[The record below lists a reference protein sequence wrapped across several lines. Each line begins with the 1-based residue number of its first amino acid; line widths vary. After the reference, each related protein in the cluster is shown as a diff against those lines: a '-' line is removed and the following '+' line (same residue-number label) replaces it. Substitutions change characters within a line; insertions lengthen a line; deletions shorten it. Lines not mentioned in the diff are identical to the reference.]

1 MPLKILSAS
10 AGSGKTYRLSR
21 EYVRLCLEQD
31 QPGYAGSILAMTFTN
46 KATQEMKERILRL
59 LMNLARRE
67 EAIGERDV
75 LYPVYSALGAAETA
89 RRADAVLH
97 YLLKNYHF
105 FSVSTIDSFFQGII
119 RQFQRELSLD
129 FPVEVELDQE
139 AVLDASIRRLFERLD
154 AQPEL
159 LSWFNGWVREKI
171 KDGGDWDVRKDLRKL
186 GFQLFQEGVSDH
198 WQDAVPLEELSRIQE
213 ALRKFCRDID
223 DNYEANQKAVAELL
237 RKADLASDHFSYGSS
252 SFVAM
257 WLKFPFS
264 DLEDKPRFL
273 NAGTAKDSWF
283 ARNQDK
289 AVVSRAGTILDDLE
303 LRLNQVYA
311 MMEKDLPIYKSYKA
325 VLSHFSTYV
334 ALRFLYDALKQY
346 CSDNDKI
353 LLSEA
358 NKMVAQVVEQSD
370 LSLLY
375 EKSGQRYKHLLVD
388 EFQDT
393 SGSQWTN
400 LRPLY
405 EQTLSEGK
413 FDLIVGDIKQAIYR
427 WRNGNWE
434 IMHRR
439 VEEELGAAGEL
450 SREALPFNFR
460 SAPAIIDFNNRL
472 FEQAVQWIDARF
484 RDDLLPEV
492 RVLLDQLPLIYHD
505 VKQDF
510 PEKSRDIPGLVRV
523 FSMLA
528 DEAED
533 TAEDDEDGLDKP
545 EDRLL
550 YNWLSA
556 RLRDA
561 FTRGFTPGDVGILV
575 RTGNQETKVLQ
586 WIHRIQ
592 QTEDLPFPLQA
603 ASEKGLR
610 LAGNAA
616 VELLVHLL
624 ACRMA
629 PEDRSSLPQIHYFFG
644 LLNHPAESEFLP
656 DDPGPVPWLE
666 RALAHPMATL
676 SQWFVQVIEM
686 LALQAKSPL
695 YVSRFLDH
703 VRAFELKSGADLA
716 AFLVW
721 WEANKLK
728 LGVSAEDN
736 DHAVKVMTIH
746 KSKGLQFPVVLI
758 PFSDAKLNEN
768 KSDSLIYVQHPEDP
782 ILEKLGV
789 FPVTLS
795 DKKLANTPFHKD
807 FQREMVLKLIDALNL
822 LYVATTRAEQVLD
835 VAVISKSKEGKT
847 VNLGELIMHSLSVN
861 PIGNTDTFVFGDDR
875 TRKQSQMGKAG
886 ERNPIY
892 ITKLNYRSTPVR
904 AGSWSDK
911 ELPGAAEGAAGA
923 MALGTLVHEA
933 LSRLTSV
940 NELEIVLTRMQAEG
954 LLWDAAQTEQIRSK
968 LKHFLDI
975 PEVHAWFN
983 PEVKV
988 YAEREIIEV
997 NGKSYR
1003 PDRVVIGSSGVEVID
1018 FKTGK
1023 PAARYSRQITQYA
1036 HLIQKMG
1043 LHPVSASIAYID
1055 NLTIHSIEIPE
1066 NL

>member
-59 LMNLARRE
+59 LMNLARQE

-97 YLLKNYHF
+97 FLLKNYHF
-105 FSVSTIDSFFQGII
+105 FSVSTIDSFFQGLI

-139 AVLDASIRRLFERLD
+139 AVLDASIQRLFERLD

-159 LSWFNGWVREKI
+159 LRWFNGWVRDKI
-171 KDGGDWDVRKDLRKL
+171 SDGGDWDVRKDLRKL

-198 WQDAVPLEELSRIQE
+198 WQDAVPLEELSRIQG
-213 ALRKFCRDID
+213 ALRKFCRDLD
-223 DNYEANQKAVAELL
+223 DKYEANQKAVAELL
-237 RKADLASDHFSYGSS
+237 RKADLAPEDFSGKDKG
-252 SFVAM
+252 FVAV
-257 WLKFPFS
+257 WLRNPLGEMAGKATFLKAGNPDGWFS
-264 DLEDKPRFL
+264 KGQSEHIK
-273 NAGTAKDSWF
+273 
-283 ARNQDK
+283 ARKN
-289 AVVSRAGTILDDLE
+289 SI
-303 LRLNQVYA
+303 
-311 MMEKDLPIYKSYKA
+311 EKDLLNRIHEVYTWLEEDLPVYKAYKA
-325 VLSHFSTYV
+325 VLGHFSTYV

-460 SAPAIIDFNNRL
+460 SAPAIIDFNNKL
-472 FEQAVQWIDARF
+472 FEKAVGWIDARF
-484 RDDLLPEV
+484 RENLLPEV

-523 FSMLA
+523 FSMQ
-528 DEAED
+528 AEETED
-533 TAEDDEDGLDKP
+533 LGEDEDDGPDKP
-545 EDRLL
+545 ADRLL

-561 FTRGFTPGDVGILV
+561 FTRGFTPGDVGVLV

-592 QTEDLPFPLQA
+592 QRENLPFPLQA

-629 PEDRSSLPQIHYFFG
+629 PEDKSRLPQIHYFYG
-644 LLNHPAESEFLP
+644 LLNHPAESGFLP
-656 DDPGPVPWLE
+656 DNAEHAPWLD

-676 SQWFVQVIEM
+676 SQWFVQVIDM
-686 LALQAKSPL
+686 LELQTKSPL

-703 VRAFELKSGADLA
+703 VRAFELKSGADPTS
-716 AFLVW
+716 FLVW

-758 PFSDAKLNEN
+758 PFTDATLNES
-768 KSDSLIYVQHPEDP
+768 KSDSLIYVEHPEDP

-789 FPVTLS
+789 FPVSLS
-795 DKKLANTPFHKD
+795 ETKLANTPFHKD
-807 FQREMVLKLIDALNL
+807 FQRERVMQLIDALNL

-835 VAVISKSKEGKT
+835 VAVISKNKEGKT
-847 VNLGELIMHSLSVN
+847 VNLGELIMHSLGVN
-861 PIGNTDTFVFGDDR
+861 PIGNTDTFVFGDEQ
-875 TRKQSQMGKAG
+875 TRKRTHAGKVD

-892 ITKLNYRSTPVR
+892 ITKLNFRSTPVR

-911 ELPGAAEGAAGA
+911 ELPGASEGAAGA
-923 MALGTLVHEA
+923 LETGTLVHEA
-933 LSRLTSV
+933 LSRLTTV
-940 NELEIVLTRMQAEG
+940 DQLEIVLTRMQAEG
-954 LLWDAAQTEQIRSK
+954 LLRDAAQTEQIRSK
-968 LKHFLDI
+968 LKHFLEI
-975 PEVHAWFN
+975 PEVLAWFN
-983 PEVKV
+983 PQVKV

-1003 PDRVVIGSSGVEVID
+1003 PDRVVIHPTGVEVID

-1023 PAARYSRQITQYA
+1023 PAARYARQITQYA
-1036 HLIQKMG
+1036 HLLQKMG
-1043 LHPVSASIAYID
+1043 LHPVSACIAYID
-1055 NLTIHSIEIPE
+1055 DLSIQSIEIPE
-1066 NL
+1066 KL